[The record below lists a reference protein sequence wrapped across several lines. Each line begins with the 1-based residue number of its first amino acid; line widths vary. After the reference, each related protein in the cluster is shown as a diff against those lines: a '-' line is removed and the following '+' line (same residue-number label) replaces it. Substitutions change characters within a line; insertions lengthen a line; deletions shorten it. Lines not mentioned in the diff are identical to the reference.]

1 MFILE
6 LFYFH
11 SNNFFFFVVKIYIY
25 TFFQISSLV
34 FDFLMFSFKKSRR
47 IKSKSII
54 LSIVS
59 NVYFV
64 QKLFVIVNKYQFRI
78 IVKRWF
84 IWIAKF
90 VDFDFVRVSII
101 LIVISSNRLLTKI
114 SINFRFRSQ
123 KNIWHKRRFLFFFSS
138 FTIRQHFF
146 SIFIYCSS
154 YLSIDFI
161 NYYKSFY
168 FSIKILSLKNINLFF
183 YQSTRFWFILEFFID
198 FFHSTKY
205 SRKNSS
211 MNWFK
216 ILFRNLY

>member
-78 IVKRWF
+78 IVKR
-84 IWIAKF
+84 
-90 VDFDFVRVSII
+90 
-101 LIVISSNRLLTKI
+101 
-114 SINFRFRSQ
+114 
-123 KNIWHKRRFLFFFSS
+123 
-138 FTIRQHFF
+138 
-146 SIFIYCSS
+146 
-154 YLSIDFI
+154 
-161 NYYKSFY
+161 
-168 FSIKILSLKNINLFF
+168 
-183 YQSTRFWFILEFFID
+183 
-198 FFHSTKY
+198 
-205 SRKNSS
+205 
-211 MNWFK
+211 
-216 ILFRNLY
+216 